1 MKSKLFALFLVLCMT
16 FVFAAGCAGGNTSAN
31 NSQKQTSASQNGEGA
46 GEGAGEGG
54 GTSNAAQDPLHFMQD
69 GQIRVDTKFASGH
82 SLDGVTVKINGEAVT
97 YGTAKAYSG
106 TITFTVEGSVDF
118 ALTAAYIITDG
129 NAVSANGKTTVQAG
143 ADFSSMTR
151 ALDGYASRLSSTMK
165 RMYVV
170 LTDDKDAIWNV
181 ALA

>member
-16 FVFAAGCAGGNTSAN
+16 FVFAAGCAGGDTSAN

-46 GEGAGEGG
+46 GEGGDG
-54 GTSNAAQDPLHFMQD
+54 GTSNAAQDPLYFMQD
-69 GQIRVDTKFASGH
+69 GQIRVDTKLASGH

-97 YGTAKAYSG
+97 FGTAKAYSG

>member
-46 GEGAGEGG
+46 GEGGDGG
-54 GTSNAAQDPLHFMQD
+54 ASNIAQDPLHFMQD

-97 YGTAKAYSG
+97 FGTAKAYSG
-106 TITFTVEGSVDF
+106 EITFTVEGSVDF

-129 NAVSANGKTTVQAG
+129 NALSTTGKTTVQAG

-151 ALDGYASRLSSTMK
+151 ALNGYAAKLTDNTMK

-170 LTDDKDAIWNV
+170 LTDDKDAIWNA